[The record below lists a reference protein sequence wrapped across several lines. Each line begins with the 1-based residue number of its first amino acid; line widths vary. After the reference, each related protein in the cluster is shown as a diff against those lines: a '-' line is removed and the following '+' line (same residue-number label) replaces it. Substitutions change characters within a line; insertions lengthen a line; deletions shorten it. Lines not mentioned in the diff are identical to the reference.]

1 MVWFNLHTNDA
12 AASSSE
18 KKCKSCAR
26 MLPMMSY
33 SLNGT
38 AANRRSKCKDC
49 HNRDQNLNRP
59 CRKAARAEEPAKR
72 QRLEATVPGEH
83 LYIMAFSFDP
93 IGAQFGLKVGRSGD
107 IARRAHEL
115 ANSMPHTMLVLA
127 SFPGLGHLED
137 QVHATLAPT
146 RNTGGRGRE
155 WFHTPLPNILIAVV
169 CAMQAPTTINGS
181 AVGSAQQRPGSPRC
195 CSSLACGQEAGPAC
209 DEEGGRGLCEG
220 QGFETD
226 FSSGSTCEGQVGS

>member
-1 MVWFNLHTNDA
+1 MVWLHLHTNDA
-12 AASSSE
+12 VASPSE
-18 KKCKSCAR
+18 KTCKSCAR
-26 MLPMMSY
+26 MLPMLNY
-33 SLNGT
+33 SLNG
-38 AANRRSKCKDC
+38 AANRRPECKDC
-49 HNRDQNLNRP
+49 FNRAQNLNRP
-59 CRKAARAEEPAKR
+59 RRKAASVEEPAKR

-93 IGAQFGLKVGRSGD
+93 AGAQFGLKVGRSGD

-127 SFPGLGHLED
+127 TFPGLGHLED

-155 WFHTPLPNILIAVV
+155 WFRTPLPSILMAVV

-181 AVGSAQQRPGSPRC
+181 SAGSTQQRLGASGDW
-195 CSSLACGQEAGPAC
+195 SSLARGQEEGFE
-209 DEEGGRGLCEG
+209 DNEEGSRDLCKGE
-220 QGFETD
+220 GFETD
-226 FSSGSTCEGQVGS
+226 ISSSSACEGEKCG

>member
-1 MVWFNLHTNDA
+1 MVWLHLHTNDA
-12 AASSSE
+12 VASPSE
-18 KKCKSCAR
+18 KTCKSCAR
-26 MLPMMSY
+26 ILPMLNY
-33 SLNGT
+33 SLNG
-38 AANRRSKCKDC
+38 AANRRPECKDC
-49 HNRDQNLNRP
+49 FSRAQNLNRP
-59 CRKAARAEEPAKR
+59 RRKAASVEEPAKR

-93 IGAQFGLKVGRSGD
+93 AGAQFGLKVGRSGN

-155 WFHTPLPNILIAVV
+155 WFHTPLPSILIAVV
-169 CAMQAPTTINGS
+169 CAMQAPTINGS
-181 AVGSAQQRPGSPRC
+181 SVGSAQQRPGSSGC
-195 CSSLACGQEAGPAC
+195 CSSMACCEEAGPAC
-209 DEEGGRGLCEG
+209 DEEGGGGLCEG

-226 FSSGSTCEGQVGS
+226 FSSSSTGEGQVGG